1 MAAPHL
7 WPILQTIC
15 NRKSYTQFAIW
26 DSRDVNNDRK
36 GLDNTA
42 HIGPGFESSH
52 RQFLSG
58 SFIFYLLGTKDK
70 NKEIEKEKETVGAL
84 FKIRNCNLPFRTLRF
99 KPCGSYVTRRQIL
112 LVTIQYNLHL
122 CLALKLKWFFSC
134 FVTFKTA
141 CSWPLFIYFASF
153 SYTQHKTRSEL
164 EPYELRANS

>member
-1 MAAPHL
+1 MFTCWFRQSCGLP
-7 WPILQTIC
+7 LQFSLDKLSFTLG
-15 NRKSYTQFAIW
+15 SWYGTVGGAITC
-26 DSRDVNNDRK
+26 DTR
-36 GLDNTA
+36 
-42 HIGPGFESSH
+42 GPGFESSH

-153 SYTQHKTRSEL
+153 SYTQHKSRSEL